1 MTIRRRP
8 SAGGW
13 PSAGGLARHKQPRP
27 PLPSPGF
34 ELLQQGPDLHG
45 YRLAGQRLYGI
56 YPAPVRCGAIGGSE
70 PRAAAK
76 VLDAAGRPSFLG
88 GNFEKMRVQHGQAH
102 DVAVVQAVLGLRQRW
117 PHWGPKKL
125 RVKLV
130 EHHPELPVPAAS
142 TIGEWLR
149 REGVVGRSRRRRRCP
164 PYTQPFAAVSAA
176 NDVWCTDFKGW
187 FRTSDGRR
195 CDPFT
200 LTDAH
205 SRYLL
210 RCQAVARPDEA
221 NVRPIFEAAFKE
233 QGLPLA
239 IRSDN
244 GPPFASPGVGGL
256 SRLAVWWI
264 KLGIRPERI
273 VAGKPQQNGRHER
286 VHHTVNQET
295 ATPPAASVA
304 AQQERFDGF
313 RAVYNNERPHEALGQ
328 QTPALLYEPSPRPYP
343 DRVEDPHYGDD
354 VAVRRVRSTG
364 QIKWAGELIFVGEA
378 LIGEPVGIRETE
390 GGDWLVRYADVE
402 LGYIHPQ
409 RRRLSP
415 RPLRGVSK
423 PGDLMDIADA
433 ITTTPQAQPPQHP

>member
-1 MTIRRRP
+1 MPWKATCPMDERMQFIARVLAGEDEMTVLCREYGVSRKTGYKWLGRYI
-8 SAGGW
+8 AEG
-13 PSAGGLARHKQPRP
+13 AAGLAERSHA
-27 PLPSPGF
+27 PL
-34 ELLQQGPDLHG
+34 
-45 YRLAGQRLYGI
+45 
-56 YPAPVRCGAIGGSE
+56 
-70 PRAAAK
+70 
-76 VLDAAGRPSFLG
+76 
-88 GNFEKMRVQHGQAH
+88 QHGQAH

-130 EHHPELPVPAAS
+130 EHHPELPVPVAS

-149 REGVVGRSRRRRRCP
+149 REGVVDRSRRRRCP

-176 NDVWCTDFKGW
+176 NDVWGTDFKGW
-187 FRTSDGRR
+187 FRTGDGRR

-200 LTDAH
+200 LTDGL

-210 RCQAVARPDEA
+210 GQAVARPDEEH
-221 NVRPIFEAAFKE
+221 VRPILEAAFKE
-233 QGLPLA
+233 HGLPLA

-244 GPPFASPGVGGL
+244 GPPFASPGAGGL

-286 VHHTVNQET
+286 MHRTLNQET
-295 ATPPAASVA
+295 ATPPAASLP
-304 AQQERFDGF
+304 AQQQRFDGF

-328 QTPALLYEPSPRPYP
+328 QTPALRYEPSPRPDS

-354 VAVRRVRSTG
+354 VAGCRVRSNG
-364 QIKWAGELIFVGEA
+364 QIKWASELIFVGEA

-415 RPLRGVSK
+415 PPLRGGTGR
-423 PGDLMDIADA
+423 PGDLMEIAAA
-433 ITTTPQAQPPQHP
+433 ITTTPQAQQPQHP